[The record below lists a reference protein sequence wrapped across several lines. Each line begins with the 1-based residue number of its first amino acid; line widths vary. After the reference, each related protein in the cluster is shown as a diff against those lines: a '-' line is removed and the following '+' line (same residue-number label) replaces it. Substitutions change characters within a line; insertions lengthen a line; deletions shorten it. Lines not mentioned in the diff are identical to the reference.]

1 MGKITK
7 DDRETE
13 SEQMWL
19 EKWHQLTCLMMVD
32 TKLQVAK
39 YTKCANHSNLKWTGM
54 RDGCVFS
61 SLGIYSS

>member
-7 DDRETE
+7 DDTETE

-39 YTKCANHSNLKWTGM
+39 YTK
-54 RDGCVFS
+54 
-61 SLGIYSS
+61 